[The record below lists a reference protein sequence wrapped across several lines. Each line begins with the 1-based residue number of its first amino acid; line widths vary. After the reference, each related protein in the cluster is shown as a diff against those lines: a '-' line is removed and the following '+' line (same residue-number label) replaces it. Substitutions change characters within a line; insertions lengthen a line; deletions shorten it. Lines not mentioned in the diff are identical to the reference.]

1 MELGTVVNLKNE
13 QQYKRIHYSHLF
25 GHCRVSS
32 NSDLEE
38 EHYVD

>member
-25 GHCRVSS
+25 GHGRVEQ
-32 NSDLEE
+32 NRELRKGEKL
-38 EHYVD
+38 